1 MRGVGRRKALWCGE
15 TPGGQGSAQGAVG
28 AQMRRQCF
36 KQHGE
41 PSTIRED
48 AWQCLGATGKE
59 EPQASVVKGQERRVA
74 DVAVAGVTMLACPFN
89 L

>member
-1 MRGVGRRKALWCGE
+1 MERRQA
-15 TPGGQGSAQGAVG
+15 GQGGAQGVPG
-28 AQMRRQCF
+28 AQMRQQCF
-36 KQHGE
+36 RQYGK

-59 EPQASVVKGQERRVA
+59 EPQAYVVKGQERRVA
-74 DVAVAGVTMLACPFN
+74 GVVVAGITQLACPFN

>member
-1 MRGVGRRKALWCGE
+1 MKRRQA
-15 TPGGQGSAQGAVG
+15 GQGGAQGVSV

-41 PSTIRED
+41 PSTTRED

-59 EPQASVVKGQERRVA
+59 EPQASVVKGQERQVA
-74 DVAVAGVTMLACPFN
+74 DVVVAGITPLACPFN